1 MVIRLVISGYSVLLF
16 AAFVLTRDFGA
27 RLVIPGILFSISIS
41 FVLRT
46 VAVTNSVTLDI
57 LF

>member
-16 AAFVLTRDFGA
+16 AASVLTRAFGA

-46 VAVTNSVTLDI
+46 VAVTNSVTLGI